1 MTSLLGPGL
10 EEVCATLWERTCL
23 LMSQVFGKGWSN
35 CDTLNNLVEEISRQP
50 RIETT
55 VGLLLVGFAERVKNK
70 MQSRKTWGN
79 FCIFIIEA
87 HGTLQLRKSLFLKKS
102 QPLKRHQIV
111 LIETMKT
118 IPWWTGEAPLTADSW
133 AQKSKFIWKN
143 FLHVD
148 RSDSDV
154 VFPRFSSLSN
164 QVLRGCYYQGGPSAA
179 LLAGPGT
186 VFAVRLLQ
194 ACTIHVYLEVEACI
208 QVSKKVLEG

>member
-1 MTSLLGPGL
+1 MTSLLGTGL
-10 EEVCATLWERTCL
+10 EEVCVTLWERTCL

-35 CDTLNNLVEEISRQP
+35 CDTLIDLVEEISRQP
-50 RIETT
+50 RIGTT
-55 VGLLLVGFAERVKNK
+55 VGLLLVGFACSRT
-70 MQSRKTWGN
+70 SRKTWGN

-87 HGTLQLRKSLFLKKS
+87 HGRLQLRKSLFLKKS
-102 QPLKRHQIV
+102 QPLKRNQIV
-111 LIETMKT
+111 LIETMRT

-133 AQKSKFIWKN
+133 AQKSKFIWKI

-154 VFPRFSSLSN
+154 VFPRSISLSN

-179 LLAGPGT
+179 LLAGQGT
-186 VFAVRLLQ
+186 AFAVRLFQ

-208 QVSKKVLEG
+208 QVSEKVLGG